1 MKKFLEKCKK
11 SILFYVIIY
20 TLVLIISR
28 EILLL
33 FNLNYRQFIYIISL
47 IVIVVGFISGVIQL
61 LLKLKNKTAKI
72 VLILLFVLLLIYP
85 VLPLGILLGIFSYM
99 PEKVVMK
106 DNEKMVTYTTSFWDT
121 NIYYYKYINPLVRSK
136 KLKIHEKYSEYDIYT
151 ITYYDDEG
159 NIIKEESKEFDKSKL
174 YVNN

>member
-1 MKKFLEKCKK
+1 MKKFFEKCKK

-20 TLVLIISR
+20 TLILIISR

-33 FNLNYRQFIYIISL
+33 FNLNYMQFIYIISL
-47 IVIVVGFISGVIQL
+47 IFIVVGFICGVIQL
-61 LLKLKNKTAKI
+61 LLKIKNKVAKI
-72 VLILLFVLLLIYP
+72 ISIVVFAILLIYP
-85 VLPLGILLGIFSYM
+85 VLPFGVFLTVFSYM

-106 DNEKMVTYTTSFWDT
+106 DNEKIVTYTSSFWDT
-121 NIYYYKYINPLVRSK
+121 DIYYYKYLNPLVRST
-136 KLKIHEKYSEYDIYT
+136 KLKIHEQYSEHDIYT

-159 NIIKEESKEFDKSKL
+159 NIIKEESKEFDKSEL

>member
-20 TLVLIISR
+20 TLILIISR

-33 FNLNYRQFIYIISL
+33 FNLNYMQFIYIISL
-47 IVIVVGFISGVIQL
+47 IIILVGFICGVIQL
-61 LLKLKNKTAKI
+61 LLKIKNKTAKI
-72 VLILLFVLLLIYP
+72 ISICIFVILLIYP
-85 VLPLGILLGIFSYM
+85 VLPFGGFLFIFSYM

-106 DNEKMVTYTTSFWDT
+106 DNEKLVTYTSSFWDVD
-121 NIYYYKYINPLVRSK
+121 IYYYKYLNPFIRST
-136 KLKIHEKYSEYDIYT
+136 KLKIHEQYSEHDIYT

-159 NIIKEESKEFDKSKL
+159 NIIKEESKQFDKSKL

>member
-61 LLKLKNKTAKI
+61 VLKLKNKTAKI
-72 VLILLFVLLLIYP
+72 
-85 VLPLGILLGIFSYM
+85 
-99 PEKVVMK
+99 E
-106 DNEKMVTYTTSFWDT
+106 
-121 NIYYYKYINPLVRSK
+121 
-136 KLKIHEKYSEYDIYT
+136 
-151 ITYYDDEG
+151 
-159 NIIKEESKEFDKSKL
+159 
-174 YVNN
+174 